1 MLLGHFFYNRNKAW
15 TFGDINMKFDTNKFN
30 VKFIESAFH
39 GKRQLAVKNN
49 RFMKLTHFFSI
60 EVEHLVDFVRMQFF
74 ISRRNYR
81 EKLPTNQLLRTF
93 F

>member
-1 MLLGHFFYNRNKAW
+1 
-15 TFGDINMKFDTNKFN
+15 MKFDTNKFN

-60 EVEHLVDFVRMQFF
+60 EVEHLVDFVRVQFF
-74 ISRRNYR
+74 ISRRNYC